1 MSGLAVGGKWSGV
14 RLLMGLACVLA
25 PGIAAADGAP
35 RAAFAAWAIG
45 LPDGYIMME
54 YQAAVIEV
62 TAEDVARGVVE
73 VRGGSRLIIT
83 TRSPA
88 GYAVD
93 FYPNG
98 KLFQPVQIEGIGS
111 AGDLGATDGTAV
123 QREVAAGRCVI
134 VLNYRF
140 LLAPGAAPGTYAWPL
155 EMVVRQM
162 VSSDVAR
169 PSGAFRFVT
178 VSRQPRAKRGVREG
192 AIPRRARPGVQ
203 GIAWDKTA
211 QNLSK

>member
-1 MSGLAVGGKWSGV
+1 MSGLAVGGKWSGI

-62 TAEDVARGVVE
+62 TAEDVARGIVE

-83 TRSPA
+83 TGSPA

-98 KLFQPVQIEGIGS
+98 KLFQPIQIDGIGG
-111 AGDLGATDGTAV
+111 AVDLGATGGTVV
-123 QREVAAGRCVI
+123 QQQVAAGRRV
-134 VLNYRF
+134 VALDYRF
-140 LLAPGAAPGTYAWPL
+140 ALAPGTTPGTYAWPL
-155 EMVVRQM
+155 ELTVRGA
-162 VSSDVAR
+162 VTSDLQHLAR
-169 PSGAFRFVT
+169 DR
-178 VSRQPRAKRGVREG
+178 RNMMLRGHAE
-192 AIPRRARPGVQ
+192 P
-203 GIAWDKTA
+203 
-211 QNLSK
+211 